1 MSVIDLHNRAAA
13 KQTEPPAYETLAALF
28 RPIFAR
34 IAQSAVEREE
44 ERRLPF
50 AEVAALRDAGFGA
63 IRLPVAQGGLG
74 ATLPQLF
81 RLLTE
86 LGEADSN
93 VVQILR
99 AHFAFVEGRLN
110 SDDSEA
116 NERWLPYVAA
126 NKLIGAAMAER
137 TAATETTL
145 ELRRDGDAFRLDGEK
160 YYCTGTLYAD
170 WVQAAAKEDEE
181 RISVLVPTVAQGVT
195 RIDDWD
201 GFGQRLTG
209 SGTTRFAN
217 VAVEEWQI
225 LRRFNPGEIRADS
238 YITAFF
244 QQFHLAAFAGIARAV
259 RRDAVAFVQAKTR
272 QFGKPG
278 LSDPALDPLVQR
290 VVGKIASQVFV
301 AEAIVEQVSAAL
313 QDAHEAWLSGKGLE
327 EALIEADRRAYQGQ
341 QILVELVPQIATL
354 LFEVGGASA
363 TQEQRR
369 LDRHW
374 RNARVLASHNP
385 AIARERLIGDHYL
398 NGVTFRD
405 EWQKLWGKPEE
416 KAGDEGTN
424 PTAEKDATT
433 QAPVARVG

>member
-1 MSVIDLHNRAAA
+1 MSVVDLPHRAKAIQA
-13 KQTEPPAYETLAALF
+13 KPPSYESLAARF

-34 IAQSAVEREE
+34 IAETAVEREE
-44 ERRLPF
+44 NRRLPF
-50 AEVAALRDAGFGA
+50 EEVAALRDAGFGA
-63 IRLPVAQGGLG
+63 IRLPVAEGGSG
-74 ATLPQLF
+74 ASLPQLF
-81 RLLTE
+81 RLLVE

-93 VVQILR
+93 AVQVLR

-110 SDDSEA
+110 SEDSEA

-145 ELRRDGDAFRLDGEK
+145 ELRRDGDAFRLEGEK

-181 RISVLVPTVAQGVT
+181 RISVLVPTDAPGVS

-209 SGTTRFAN
+209 SGTTRFEN
-217 VAVEEWQI
+217 VPVEEWQI

-259 RRDAVAFVQAKTR
+259 KRDAIAFVQAKTR

-278 LSDPALDPLVQR
+278 LSEPSQDPLVQR
-290 VVGKIASQVFV
+290 VIGKIASQVFV
-301 AEAIVEQVSAAL
+301 AEAIVEQVSQAL
-313 QDAHEAWLSGKGLE
+313 QTAHEAWLLGEGLE
-327 EALIEADRRAYQGQ
+327 EALTEADRRAYQGQ

-416 KAGDEGTN
+416 KGVGEGAE
-424 PTAEKDATT
+424 PTTEQEANT